1 MICFDFHFVFGGFL
15 LVTSYFWDVPF
26 KNRKHDSGTFSCYYR
41 AIILSC
47 EHKPMAIKQPYI
59 WGCKMG
65 LFWVHNTQFFPFT
78 KLSLYSNWQWL
89 LTCVSSFFFRPHLT
103 HQLCLSPDSAGVTF
117 FLRSGKISSPPSCE
131 PPSPCINNVS
141 SSTEESLF
149 LRSGVGYKEESRC
162 RNQERGA
169 EVAPF
174 SGGLLTE
181 IGCFLNRSAPVSAG
195 PGSDSA
201 SHSSRIS

>member
-1 MICFDFHFVFGGFL
+1 MSLSKIANTTVENSPVITEPLFCPVNINQWQSSNPIFEAVKWDF
-15 LVTSYFWDVPF
+15 
-26 KNRKHDSGTFSCYYR
+26 
-41 AIILSC
+41 
-47 EHKPMAIKQPYI
+47 
-59 WGCKMG
+59 
-65 LFWVHNTQFFPFT
+65 FWVHNTQFFPFT